1 MAKRLQSG
9 DIHNHTDRKK
19 CRDSAQQLK
28 RLLFFVAQGGAT
40 YRKWPNGCRVATSTT
55 TLTAKNAEILLPSDP
70 PGQLVGNLFARLHF
84 LFLEGCSETTIFKLK
99 FCSN

>member
-1 MAKRLQSG
+1 MAKRLQSD

-19 CRDSAQQLK
+19 CRYSAQKLK

-55 TLTAKNAEILLPSDP
+55 TLTAENAEILPPSDP
-70 PGQLVGNLFARLHF
+70 PGQLVGQSC
-84 LFLEGCSETTIFKLK
+84 LEGQIFSFWRAAPKRP
-99 FCSN
+99 FSN